1 MSAVRNRRYD
11 DAREAPVVSIFLTS
25 RFLEQRAVGVS
36 MRLPFPAELACLES
50 DNVVGPSEYLA
61 IGTAFAGAAMAWSPA
76 KQGHEVMII
85 GRSPSAVRDSSSPA
99 SARRPAP

>member
-1 MSAVRNRRYD
+1 MMSAVRNRRYD
-11 DAREAPVVSIFLTS
+11 DAREAQAVSIFLTN

-61 IGTAFAGAAMAWSPA
+61 IGPSLPAPPWRGAR
-76 KQGHEVMII
+76 QVTII
-85 GRSPSAVRDSSSPA
+85 ERSPSAARDSSSPA